1 VSDVRRHE
9 VAGRTRCPDTGG
21 MPAFR
26 QFVRRMLRHRLAV
39 AGAILFAFVSAG
51 GLGAGLV
58 SLGPLLRIILEGRD
72 GTTLRSV
79 VQDHVAGGGFPP
91 VPAAWI
97 ALLPTDPLEGVG
109 LIMGGLIVLTIFGAT
124 ANFLHQ
130 FLTGSV
136 VARTV
141 AGVRLEAFRHVISLP
156 LGTVVSRGAAE
167 LTSRIT
173 RDCVE
178 LQHGLQALLGRS
190 VAQITRGLAGLGA
203 AIWFDWRLTLAA
215 FLVAPPIGVVIR
227 QFGRRIRRST
237 RAALASQEDLLRAS
251 NESIQG
257 LRGVKTA
264 TAEKAAIRRFNRAN
278 REVLRQELRIRT
290 ARALAS
296 PLVEA
301 LAVVVL
307 AGLAI
312 LAARQILDG
321 DLALEQ
327 FVLAL
332 GSLGVAGASFKPLT
346 VLAHDIQ
353 ASAAPAERLMEVLAL
368 PVESTGDRRLPPLA
382 RHGSS
387 IRLEGVVY
395 RYPGAVENALDGID
409 LELAHGERVAIVG
422 PNGCGKTTMLG
433 LLPRLLVPDAGRVLV
448 DGTDLAKVNLRSV
461 RRQIGVVTQEP
472 VMLRGTIRENIVYG
486 LAGVGDREVHEAARL
501 ARADTFIDR
510 LPAGLD
516 TEVSEQGASLSGGQR
531 QRLAIARAILRNPS
545 ILLLD
550 EATSQV
556 DSESEELINEA
567 LAEFST
573 GRTSITVAH
582 RLSTVLSADRIVVM
596 EAGRIV
602 DDGRHEELLGRCE
615 SYGRLVRTQMVPA

>member
-1 VSDVRRHE
+1 M
-9 VAGRTRCPDTGG
+9 A
-21 MPAFR
+21 AFR

-39 AGAILFAFVSAG
+39 AGAISFAFLSAG
-51 GLGAGLV
+51 GLGAGLI

-72 GTTLRSV
+72 GTTLRSLV
-79 VQDHVAGGGFPP
+79 EDHVASGGFPS
-91 VPAAWI
+91 VPASWVEW
-97 ALLPTDPLEGVG
+97 LPTDPLEGVT
-109 LIMGGLIVLTIFGAT
+109 LLMGGLIALTILGAT

-136 VARTV
+136 VARTI
-141 AGVRLEAFRHVISLP
+141 ARVRLEAFQHVISLP
-156 LGTVVSRGAAE
+156 LGTVVSRGPAE

-190 VAQITRGLAGLGA
+190 VAQITKGLAGLGA

-264 TAEKAAIRRFNRAN
+264 TAEKAGIRRFNRAN

-290 ARALAS
+290 ARAIAS

-312 LAARQILDG
+312 LAAKQILDG
-321 DLALEQ
+321 NLALEQ
-327 FVLAL
+327 FVMAL

-346 VLAHDIQ
+346 ALVHDIQ
-353 ASAAPAERLMEVLAL
+353 ASSAPAERLVEVLSL
-368 PVESTGDRRLPPLA
+368 PAESAGDRRLPPLP
-382 RHGSS
+382 RHHRS

-395 RYPGAVENALDGID
+395 RYPGSAEAALDGVD
-409 LELAHGERVAIVG
+409 LEIEHGERIAIVG
-422 PNGCGKTTMLG
+422 PNGCGKTTLLG
-433 LLPRLLVPDAGRVLV
+433 LLPRLLVPAAGRVAIDDV
-448 DGTDLAKVNLRSV
+448 DLADANLRSI
-461 RRQIGVVTQEP
+461 RRQIGVVVQEP
-472 VMLRGTIRENIVYG
+472 VMVRGTIRENIVYG
-486 LAGVGDREVHEAARL
+486 LPGVDDERVREAARL
-501 ARADTFIDR
+501 ARADTFIER

-531 QRLAIARAILRNPS
+531 QRLAIARAILRDPA

-567 LAEFST
+567 LTDFAA

-582 RLSTVLSADRIVVM
+582 RLSTVLAADRIVVM
-596 EAGRIV
+596 EAGRIL
-602 DDGRHEELLGRCE
+602 DDGRHDELLERCE
-615 SYGRLVRTQMVPA
+615 SYARLVRTQMVPV

>member
-1 VSDVRRHE
+1 M
-9 VAGRTRCPDTGG
+9 A
-21 MPAFR
+21 AFR
-26 QFVRRMLRHRLAV
+26 QFVRRMLRHRAAV
-39 AGAILFAFVSAG
+39 AGAVLFAFVSAG

-79 VQDHVAGGGFPP
+79 VEDHVAGGGFPP

-97 ALLPTDPLEGVG
+97 ALLPTDPLEGVA
-109 LIMGGLIVLTIFGAT
+109 LLMGGLVVLTIFGAT

-130 FLTGSV
+130 YLAGSV

-141 AGVRLEAFRHVISLP
+141 ARIRLEAFRHVISLP
-156 LGTVVSRGAAE
+156 LGTVVARGPAE

-237 RAALASQEDLLRAS
+237 RAALESQEDLLRAS

-264 TAEKAAIRRFNRAN
+264 TAEKAGIRRFNRAN

-290 ARALAS
+290 SRAIAS

-307 AGLAI
+307 AGLAV
-312 LAARQILDG
+312 LAAKQILDG
-321 DLALEQ
+321 NLALEQ
-327 FVLAL
+327 FVMAL

-346 VLAHDIQ
+346 ALVHDIQ
-353 ASAAPAERLMEVLAL
+353 ASSAPAERLVEVLGL
-368 PVESTGDRRLPPLA
+368 PPESAGDRRLPRLP
-382 RHGSS
+382 RHRTS
-387 IRLEGVVY
+387 IRLEGVSY
-395 RYPGAVENALDGID
+395 RYPGAAARALDGVD
-409 LELAHGERVAIVG
+409 LEIAHGERVAIVG
-422 PNGCGKTTMLG
+422 PNGCGKTTLLG
-433 LLPRLLVPDAGRVLV
+433 LLPRLLVPTEGRVLI
-448 DGTDLAKVNLRSV
+448 DETDLAGANLRSI

-472 VMLRGTIRENIVYG
+472 VMLRGSIRENIVYG
-486 LAGVGDREVHEAARL
+486 LTGVDEDRIREAARL
-501 ARADTFIDR
+501 ARADAFIER
-510 LPAGLD
+510 LPDGLE

-531 QRLAIARAILRNPS
+531 QRLAIARAILRDPA

-556 DSESEELINEA
+556 DSESEELINQA
-567 LAEFST
+567 LTDFTA
-573 GRTSITVAH
+573 GRTSIAVAH
-582 RLSTVLSADRIVVM
+582 RLSTVLAADRIVVM
-596 EAGRIV
+596 ESGRIL
-602 DDGRHEELLGRCE
+602 DDGRHEDLLDRCE
-615 SYGRLVRTQMVPA
+615 SYGRLVRTQMVPV